1 MLLSHHALHHIVK
14 SGILENAKIENI
26 NPASIDVC
34 LGNTILKEKPPKAQP
49 TAIKDMGLITATD
62 LQAKESINFQ
72 TLNLDDDEIY
82 LLKPGE
88 FILAQTI
95 EVFNFPNHIAGEF
108 RLKSTA
114 ARNGLDQSLAV
125 WLDPGWNGSVLTIEL
140 KNISLYHTLVLRP
153 GMKIGQVIF
162 YQCFPVPDEA
172 SYAKVGQYNN
182 DKTTQAGKELK

>member
-1 MLLSHHALHHIVK
+1 MLLSHHHLHHIVDTN
-14 SGILENAKIENI
+14 ILENAKVENI

-34 LGNTILKEKPPKAQP
+34 LGNTILRESPMHKSEYHRYPSRSLKAV
-49 TAIKDMGLITATD
+49 D
-62 LQAKESINFQ
+62 LQAKESLDFQ
-72 TLNLDDDEIY
+72 TLTLTDDEKY
-82 LLKPGE
+82 TLEPGE

-95 EVFNFPNHIAGEF
+95 EVFNLPNHIAGEF

-140 KNISLYHTLVLRP
+140 KNITQHHALILRP
-153 GMKIGQVIF
+153 GMKIGQVVF
-162 YQCFPVPDEA
+162 FQCFPVPDEH
-172 SYAKVGQYNN
+172 SYAVKGQYNN

>member
-1 MLLSHHALHHIVK
+1 MLLSYHHLHHIVNT
-14 SGILENAKIENI
+14 GILENAKVENI

-34 LGNTILKEKPPKAQP
+34 LGNTILRESPKFVEP
-49 TAIKDMGLITATD
+49 VD

-72 TLNLDDDEIY
+72 TLTLDDEEIY
-82 LLKPGE
+82 TLKPGE

-95 EVFNFPNHIAGEF
+95 EVFNLPNHIAGEF

-140 KNISLYHTLVLRP
+140 KNISRYHSLILRP
-153 GMKIGQVIF
+153 GMKIGQVVF
-162 YQCFPVPDEA
+162 FQCFPVPDEH
-172 SYAKVGQYNN
+172 SYAVKGQYNN